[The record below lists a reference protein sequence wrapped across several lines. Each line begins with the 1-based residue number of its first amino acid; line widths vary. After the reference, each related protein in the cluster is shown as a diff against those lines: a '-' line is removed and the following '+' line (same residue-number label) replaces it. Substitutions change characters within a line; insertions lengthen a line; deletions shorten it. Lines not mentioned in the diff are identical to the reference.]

1 MSTVSRKRPLEDEG
15 ADPHS
20 SVLERYSRTMELQDK
35 IADNHADINE
45 AEPMEIERDVAPLP
59 QPKLP
64 RDKSLYS
71 QEQRNKN
78 LNWLSTPEYHN
89 TTQTKPFKDFE
100 PALDPLII
108 SNLETKFGI
117 TSAFSVQIN
126 VIESLLKD
134 ISANKI
140 DPTPFGDYLVN
151 ASTGSGK
158 TLAYLIPIVQS
169 LIGRVVPRLR
179 CIILVPTK
187 PLITQVYSNILQLT
201 KGLDINA
208 LALRSDVSVKEEAK
222 KLSTIKPD
230 IVVSTPGRLVE
241 HLLNGMDLSQLR
253 FLVVDEADR
262 LLNQS
267 FQNWCDTLITKLEN
281 DQKYGEG
288 EDFYNSYTVKC
299 SKLIFSATLT
309 TDSEKLFHL
318 KLFKP
323 KLVVI
328 NNTEQ
333 LVNEL
338 YQIPP
343 HLDEKYV
350 RLGEKLA
357 FFKPMVLLRYLEQPE
372 YRSHGLVFT
381 KSNESA
387 IRLARLLTLL
397 SEKLGLDLD
406 IMSVNYSLK
415 SHERAKILKKFHE
428 EGGILIATDLIARGM
443 NIESIKFVVNFD
455 LPLSTKEYI
464 HRVGR
469 TARANRHG
477 TAITLCFGDGDFRW
491 FKRLVYSGGVINRN
505 GKDIKEVKVV
515 RETDEKTDSDF
526 VLELNKDVYNECLDE
541 LEKEIRNT
549 R

>member
-1 MSTVSRKRPLEDEG
+1 MSKISRKRPLEDEG
-15 ADPHS
+15 ADPYS
-20 SVLERYSRTMELQDK
+20 SVLERYSRTMDLQDK
-35 IADNHADINE
+35 IAEQYPETNDT
-45 AEPMEIERDVAPLP
+45 EPMEVEKDVAPLP

-71 QEQRNKN
+71 QEQKNKN
-78 LNWLSTPEYHN
+78 LNWLSTPEYHS
-89 TTQTKPFKDFE
+89 TTQAKSFKDFE
-100 PALDPLII
+100 PALDPVII

-134 ISANKI
+134 INANKI

-208 LALRSDVSVKEEAK
+208 LALRSDVGVKEEAK
-222 KLSTIKPD
+222 KLATTKPD

-241 HLLNGMDLSQLR
+241 HLLNDMDLSQLR

-267 FQNWCDTLITKLEN
+267 FQNWCDTLIAKLEK
-281 DQKYGEG
+281 DQKYGAG

-328 NNTEQ
+328 NNAEQ

-343 HLDEKYV
+343 NLDEKYV
-350 RLGEKLA
+350 RINEKLA

-372 YRSHGLVFT
+372 YNSHGLVFT

-397 SEKLGLDLD
+397 SEKLGLGLD

-415 SHERAKILKKFHE
+415 THERAKILKKFHE

-443 NIESIKFVVNFD
+443 NIECIKFVLNYD

-505 GKDIKEVKVV
+505 GKDIEEVKVV

-526 VLELNKDVYNECLDE
+526 VLELDKDVYNECLDE
-541 LEKEIRNT
+541 LEKEIRNCK
-549 R
+549 